1 MKRVLSILV
10 LSIISV
16 TTFGQNALKLEGKA
30 ILEDGTVMYRTNVSA
45 IRFNPLTFSE
55 VDYSL
60 GAYVNND
67 VTEYFILMSLNDKIT
82 VAENNCLKLKIA
94 DDTVLNLRVQKA
106 YNWENDAEESKLLND
121 TYQVL
126 RIPYI
131 VTEEQLQC
139 IAEYGITKVRIEG
152 YPNNIEFKTDA
163 KKIKQSTNKFKER
176 LEEMISQ
183 SSDFDDF

>member
-1 MKRVLSILV
+1 MKRVFSILV
-10 LSIISV
+10 LSIISAS
-16 TTFGQNALKLEGKA
+16 TFGQNSLKIEGKA
-30 ILEDGTVMYRTNVSA
+30 FMEDGTVMYRTNFSI

-67 VTEYFILMSLNDKIT
+67 VTEYFILMSLNDKIA

-94 DDTVLNLRVQKA
+94 DDTVLNLPVKKA
-106 YNWENDAEESKLLND
+106 YNWENDAEETRLLNE
-121 TYQVL
+121 TYQTL

-139 IAEYGITKVRIEG
+139 IAENGITKVRIEG

-163 KKIKQSTNKFKER
+163 KKTMQSTIKFKER

-183 SSDFDDF
+183 STDLGDF